1 MVCATAYRLIA
12 LAVCYPDG
20 TVISLPILQWVMPG
34 AVQWSIRVTR
44 WWIMLMV
51 SLLSATL
58 TQSHVQ
64 NAAGRGG

>member
-1 MVCATAYRLIA
+1 M
-12 LAVCYPDG
+12 CYLDG

-44 WWIMLMV
+44 WWTTLTANR
-51 SLLSATL
+51 LSITL
-58 TQSHVQ
+58 TQRLEQ